1 MKILFISPHPG
12 FGGASSAN
20 MNMATMLGM
29 LGHDIVYLNEYDR
42 EKIPSD
48 YYRLDVFPIHR
59 NKFLRRKRTRDYV
72 EAFNPEVIIVGVPII
87 GFYYLTLLSRLK
99 KEGVR
104 IIYVFHSLSLS
115 NGMAGRFDE
124 LIITKA
130 IAAATDL
137 LFVSE
142 YTRKSW
148 ERYKAFRDMHN
159 RSYVI
164 YNAIKQNK
172 LTKVPKES
180 YNKISFVG
188 RASAEK
194 DPVLFC
200 EAALAAT
207 RERLPFVFS
216 LWGDGPLLN
225 ELKNKYGNVV
235 LFKGYE
241 KNQSTIY
248 EDTDILVMTSQFENC
263 PMAILEAAS
272 YGIPCVVPNVGGIPE
287 IVNNGRNGVIYNS
300 RDINDVIT
308 SIKSLVKDYP
318 LFSHNAY
325 EESLKYSFESI
336 KSKWD
341 EILKV

>member
-1 MKILFISPHPG
+1 MKLLFLSPHPG

-29 LGHDIVYLNEYDR
+29 LGHEVVYLNEYDC
-42 EKIPSD
+42 ENTPSE

-59 NKFLRRKRTRDYV
+59 NKFLKRKRTNLYI
-72 EAFNPEVIIVGVPII
+72 ESFNPEVIIVGVPII
-87 GFYYLTLLSRLK
+87 GFYYLSLLKRLK
-99 KEGVR
+99 KKGVR

-115 NGMAGRFDE
+115 NGFVGRLDE

-130 IAAATDL
+130 ISSATDL

-148 ERYKAFRDMHN
+148 ERYKAFRDMHA
-159 RSYVI
+159 RSYVV
-164 YNAIKQNK
+164 YNAIKPPQV
-172 LTKVPKES
+172 TKVPKER
-180 YNKISFVG
+180 YNNISFVG
-188 RASAEK
+188 RVSAEK

-200 EAALAAT
+200 EAALAAK
-207 RERLPFVFS
+207 REGLPFVFS

-225 ELKNKYGNVV
+225 ELKDKYSSVV

-248 EDTDILVMTSQFENC
+248 ENTDILVMSSQFENC
-263 PMAILEAAS
+263 PMTILEAAS

-287 IVNNGRNGVIYNS
+287 IVNDGHNGVIYNN
-300 RDINDVIT
+300 RDAMEIIGSINEI
-308 SIKSLVKDYP
+308 IGDYSTY
-318 LFSHNAY
+318 SHNAY

-341 EILKV
+341 ELLKV

>member
-1 MKILFISPHPG
+1 MRILFISPHPG

-29 LGHDIVYLNEYDR
+29 LGHDVVYLNEYDC
-42 EKIPSD
+42 ESTPSN

-59 NKFLRRKRTRDYV
+59 NKFLRRKSTQEYI

-87 GFYYLTLLSRLK
+87 GFYYLSLLKRLK
-99 KEGVR
+99 KKGVR

-115 NGMAGRFDE
+115 KGMAGRLDE
-124 LIITKA
+124 LIITKS
-130 IAAATDL
+130 IPAATDL

-225 ELKNKYGNVV
+225 ELKDKYGNVV

-263 PMAILEAAS
+263 PMTILEAAS

-287 IVNNGRNGVIYNS
+287 IVNNGRNGVIYNG

-308 SIKSLVKDYP
+308 SIQSLVKDYP

>member
-1 MKILFISPHPG
+1 MRILFISPHPG

-29 LGHDIVYLNEYDR
+29 LGHDVVYLNEYDC
-42 EKIPSD
+42 ESTPSN

-59 NKFLRRKRTRDYV
+59 NKFLRRKSTQEYI

-87 GFYYLTLLSRLK
+87 GFYYLSLLKRLK
-99 KEGVR
+99 KKGVR

-115 NGMAGRFDE
+115 KGMAGRLDE
-124 LIITKA
+124 LIITKS
-130 IAAATDL
+130 ISAATDL

-225 ELKNKYGNVV
+225 ELKDKYGNVV

-263 PMAILEAAS
+263 PMTILEAAS

-287 IVNNGRNGVIYNS
+287 IVNNGRNGVIYNG

-308 SIKSLVKDYP
+308 SIQSLVKDYP

>member
-1 MKILFISPHPG
+1 MRILFISPHPG

-29 LGHDIVYLNEYDR
+29 LGHDVVYLNEYDS
-42 EKIPSD
+42 ENTTPD
-48 YYRLDVFPIHR
+48 YYRLDEFPIHR
-59 NKFLRRKRTRDYV
+59 NKFFRRKNTKNFI
-72 EAFNPEVIIVGVPII
+72 EAFNPEIIVIGVPII
-87 GFYYLTLLSRLK
+87 GFYYLSLLKRLK
-99 KEGVR
+99 KKGVR

-115 NGMAGRFDE
+115 KGMAGRFDE
-124 LIITKA
+124 LIITKS
-130 IAAATDL
+130 ISAATDL

-194 DPVLFC
+194 DPELFC

-207 RERLPFVFS
+207 REGLPFIFS

-225 ELKNKYGNVV
+225 ELKDKYGNVV

-241 KNQSTIY
+241 KNQSKIY
-248 EDTDILVMTSQFENC
+248 ENTDILVMTSQFENC
-263 PMAILEAAS
+263 PMTILEAAS

-287 IVNNGRNGVIYNS
+287 IVNNGHNGVIYNS
-300 RDINDVIT
+300 RDINDVVT
-308 SIKSLVKDYP
+308 SIKSVIIDYP

-325 EESLKYSFESI
+325 AESLKYSFESI
-336 KSKWD
+336 KSEWD
-341 EILKV
+341 KLMKS